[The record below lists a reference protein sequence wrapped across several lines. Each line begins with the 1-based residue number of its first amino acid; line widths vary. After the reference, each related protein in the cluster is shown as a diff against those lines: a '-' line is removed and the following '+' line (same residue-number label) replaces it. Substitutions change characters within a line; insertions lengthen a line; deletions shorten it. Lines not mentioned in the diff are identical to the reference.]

1 MSRSSGGCSSG
12 LLGSIA
18 INISSSVLRTWVRL
32 LGVGTMF
39 GEVHFHST
47 NRSLVS
53 SARQKFSFGNP
64 RSNEHPQTP
73 ASPSHSSSCLSY
85 SFLVKMRVQSL
96 IRAQSLASSGLRT
109 AARTVSRTPSRCAL
123 STAAASRTPFTSGLK
138 TDTWINNQQ
147 KRWQSA
153 AAQV

>member
-1 MSRSSGGCSSG
+1 MNRLSNGCSNG
-12 LLGSIA
+12 LLDSIA
-18 INISSSVLRTWVRL
+18 INISSSVLRPWVQL
-32 LGVGTMF
+32 LGVGKTF

-47 NRSLVS
+47 NRRLVS

-64 RSNEHPQTP
+64 RSNEHPQRP
-73 ASPSHSSSCLSY
+73 ASSFHFSPCLSSS
-85 SFLVKMRVQSL
+85 FLFKMRVQSL

-109 AARTVSRTPSRCAL
+109 TARTASRTPSRCAL

-138 TDTWINNQQ
+138 TDAWINNQQ